1 MGFFLSL
8 RLPID
13 DLILYSA
20 MIYKTRNLL
29 FTGKVKRIYFILLF
43 IFMCFPISLMAQKSK
58 EIIYVGTYSQNN
70 SKGIYVL
77 KFDRKNLTTTTI
89 QTVHDKESPTFLALH
104 PNKQFLY
111 AAYREG
117 KDEKDETGTIVSY
130 SIAPDTGKL
139 TKINEVSSAG
149 ASPCHI
155 SVDPTGNVVF
165 LSHYQGG
172 NLSTF
177 KIMET
182 GGLSE
187 VASFIQ
193 HTGKSVHANQN
204 KAHMHS
210 MIASTDGKWVYAS
223 DLGIDQI
230 LKYKV
235 NLEKGTVDENPVIFQ
250 TTPGAG
256 PRHFVFHPSLP
267 FAYSLEELSNTVS
280 IYSLDQENGDLS
292 PIGRINMLNDKL
304 HSDYN
309 AGADIH
315 FSMDG
320 RWLYASNRGQDNI
333 VVYKVDQDTG
343 LLETQ
348 GHVPAGGTHPRNFKV
363 DEKGAFVFVANMET
377 DNLAIFSIDSET
389 GMLKAT
395 GKNIEIP
402 RPVFIE
408 QLFIE

>member
-1 MGFFLSL
+1 M
-8 RLPID
+8 
-13 DLILYSA
+13 
-20 MIYKTRNLL
+20 K
-29 FTGKVKRIYFILLF
+29 YFIENLFFTKCLKQLSVVCLLG
-43 IFMCFPISLMAQKSK
+43 ILSYPHLLMAQTSK

-77 KFDRKNLTTTTI
+77 EFDRENLTTQII
-89 QTVHDKESPTFLALH
+89 QTIHDKESPTFLALH
-104 PNKQFLY
+104 PNKKFLY

-117 KDEKDETGTIVSY
+117 KNEQDEAGTVIAY
-130 SIAPDTGKL
+130 SIAPETGKL
-139 TKINEVSSAG
+139 TKINSVSSVG

-165 LSHYQGG
+165 LSHYKGG

-177 KIMET
+177 KVLKN

-187 VASFIQ
+187 ATSFIQ
-193 HTGKSVHANQN
+193 HTGKSVHPNQTT
-204 KAHMHS
+204 AHMHA
-210 MIASTDGKWVYAS
+210 MIPSTDGKWVYAS

-235 NLEKGTVDENPVIFQ
+235 DIKKGTVEENPVIFQ
-250 TTPGAG
+250 TSPGSG

-267 FAYSLEELSNTVS
+267 YAYSLEELSNTVS
-280 IYSLDQENGDLS
+280 IYSLDKSNGDLS

-315 FSMDG
+315 FSKDG
-320 RWLYASNRGQDNI
+320 LWLYASNRGQDNL
-333 VVYKVDQDTG
+333 VVYQVDPESG
-343 LLETQ
+343 LLKTQ
-348 GHVPAGGTHPRNFKV
+348 GHIPSGGVHPRNFKV
-363 DEKGAFVFVANMET
+363 DEIGDFVFVANMET
-377 DNLAIFSIDSET
+377 DNIAIFNVDNKT

-395 GKNIEIP
+395 DKNIEIP

-408 QLFIE
+408 QLFIK

>member
-1 MGFFLSL
+1 
-8 RLPID
+8 
-13 DLILYSA
+13 
-20 MIYKTRNLL
+20 MIYKTGNL
-29 FTGKVKRIYFILLF
+29 FFARKVKQISFILLF
-43 IFMCFPISLMAQKSK
+43 ILMCSPISLMAQTSK

-70 SKGIYVL
+70 SEGIYVL
-77 KFDRKNLTTTTI
+77 EFDRENLTTTTV
-89 QTVHDKESPTFLALH
+89 QTIHDKESPTFLALH
-104 PNKQFLY
+104 PNKKFLY

-117 KDEKDETGTIVSY
+117 KDAKDEAGTVIAY

-139 TKINEVSSAG
+139 TKINEVSSVG

-165 LSHYQGG
+165 LSHYKGG

-177 KIMET
+177 KILEN
-182 GGLSE
+182 GGVSE
-187 VASFIQ
+187 AASFIQ
-193 HTGKSVHANQN
+193 HTGRSVHANQTT
-204 KAHMHS
+204 AHMHA
-210 MIASTDGKWVYAS
+210 MIPSKDGQWVYAS

-235 NLEKGTVDENPVIFQ
+235 NKTNGTVDENPVIFQ
-250 TTPGAG
+250 TSPGAG

-267 FAYSLEELSNTVS
+267 YAYSLEELSNTVS
-280 IYSLDQENGDLS
+280 VYSLDETNGDLS

-315 FSMDG
+315 FSKDAQ
-320 RWLYASNRGQDNI
+320 WLYASNRGQDNL
-333 VVYKVDQDTG
+333 VVYKVDQNTG

-348 GHVPAGGTHPRNFKV
+348 GHVPSGGKHPRNFKV
-363 DEKGAFVFVANMET
+363 DEKGDFVFVANMET
-377 DNLAIFSIDSET
+377 DNLAIFNIDSTT